1 MKISFLLV
9 QQIIRPLAA
18 SAAAAAAALGSPLS
32 QSIYTLE
39 CESSNTQE
47 FLLSFYNGQSLN
59 IPTASI

>member
-18 SAAAAAAALGSPLS
+18 AAAAAAALGSPLS